1 MPHLSTF
8 EHMPPSGFCWLFVRW
23 NQASEREG
31 AFASTL
37 GYSSTRVPSVIT
49 ADQMQQRI
57 ANVQWY
63 DSTHFP
69 KCGASRK
76 RRRNWGLA
84 VTCLTEFALDT
95 LHTERQFADH
105 SSPFASGCFVA
116 ATTAFAG
123 AVTLKCWQRFESL
136 LPRLWPC
143 PRPTSCGSPC
153 SAAGSVAGSAADP
166 TAAFSA
172 AAAFS
177 PAAAAAAA
185 LAVAMIM
192 LGLGTLLPDP
202 EIHRVGP

>member
-143 PRPTSCGSPC
+143 PRVADHHCGSPIQPL
-153 SAAGSVAGSAADP
+153 VDHHVRRRVRWRVRRR
-166 TAAFSA
+166 TRRQLFQRQ
-172 AAAFS
+172 
-177 PAAAAAAA
+177 
-185 LAVAMIM
+185 
-192 LGLGTLLPDP
+192 LLF
-202 EIHRVGP
+202 HRRRRRRRLWRWR